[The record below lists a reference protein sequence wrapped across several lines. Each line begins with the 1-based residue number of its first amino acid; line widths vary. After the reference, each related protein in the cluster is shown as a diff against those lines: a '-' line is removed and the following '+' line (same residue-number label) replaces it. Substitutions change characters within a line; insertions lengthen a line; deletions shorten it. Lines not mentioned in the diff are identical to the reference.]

1 MIKTKVVSIGLGLF
15 DPNDKNLILAAKTVA
30 KGGLVIIPTET
41 VYGIACNMQ
50 NKKAVE
56 RLYTIKERSKD
67 KPFTVHIDRKDRVEE
82 FVPQIPVTAY
92 KLMTKFWPGPLT
104 IIFNAQQG
112 TIGIRMP
119 DDDVAASIIARA
131 IVPVVCP
138 SANIS
143 GKPAPVTF
151 ADAIRDLDG
160 LVDLAVDAGPARL
173 GVESTIVDVTGEV
186 PQVVR
191 PGVITT
197 QEIDQVLAKKTV
209 LFICTGN
216 SCRSVMAEALLKK
229 IMKEKG
235 RPEVE
240 VISAGIM
247 MLLGMGATSATREVL
262 STEGIDVSTHLSRKV
277 TMDMVRRSDLILV
290 MEKMHEEKI
299 LQLVPD
305 AKNRVFLLKE
315 FAKIDGTSL
324 GIEDPIGKSVEFYQK
339 TMQTIKEAVTRVSEV
354 I

>member
-1 MIKTKVVSIGLGLF
+1 VNIGLGLF
-15 DPNDKNLILAAKTVA
+15 DPNDRNLILAAKTIA
-30 KGGLVIIPTET
+30 RGGLVVIPTET

-56 RLYTIKERSKD
+56 RLYAIKSRPKD
-67 KPFTVHIDRKDRVEE
+67 KPFTIHIDRKDRVEE
-82 FVPQIPVTAY
+82 FVPQIPVSAY
-92 KLMTKFWPGPLT
+92 KLMSKFWPGPLT
-104 IIFNAQQG
+104 IIFNGRQG
-112 TIGIRMP
+112 TVGIRMP
-119 DDDVAASIIARA
+119 DDEVAASIIAR
-131 IVPVVCP
+131 VVRPVVCP

-151 ADAIRDLDG
+151 ADALRDLDG

-173 GVESTIVDVTGEV
+173 GVESTIVDVTHET
-186 PQVVR
+186 PHVVR
-191 PGVITT
+191 TGAIPVEGIN
-197 QEIDQVLAKKTV
+197 QALAKKTV

-229 IMKEKG
+229 IMQEKG
-235 RPEVE
+235 RTDVE

-247 MLLGMGATSATREVL
+247 MLLGIGATSATKEVL
-262 STEGIDVSTHLSRKV
+262 STEGIDVSKHLSRKV
-277 TMDMVRRSDLILV
+277 TTDMVRRSDLILV
-290 MEKMHEEKI
+290 MEKLHEEKV

-315 FAKIDGTSL
+315 FAKIDGTTL
-324 GIEDPIGKSVEFYQK
+324 GIDDPIGKSLEFYQK
-339 TMQTIKEAVTRVSEV
+339 TMQVIKEAVTRVSEV